1 MNSRGHKA
9 NILDRDLREIGIGVA
24 TGTYRGTYRGAD
36 GVSMYTVDFGA
47 RRQGG
52 G

>member
-24 TGTYRGTYRGAD
+24 TGTYRGAD